1 MVSYNPTYS
10 PSESEDIL
18 DADYEFLTPQDVQ
31 RELAIGKNT
40 FYRLVRSS
48 QLPAF
53 RIGKLWRVR
62 RTDLKNWE
70 PPNMSFL

>member
-1 MVSYNPTYS
+1 MVSYDPTFFS
-10 PSESEDIL
+10 PESEDTV
-18 DADYEFLTPQDVQ
+18 DTDYEFLTPQDVQ

-40 FYRLVRSS
+40 FYRLVRSG

-62 RTDLKNWE
+62 RTDLMAWLPE
-70 PPNMSFL
+70 